1 MCHEGGWDLHRLA
14 DGRYQ
19 ATHRD
24 GRTLGPEPHPPG
36 RNRPT
41 RRNRTPGR
49 DRPSGRNRT
58 GNATVRPGKS
68 TDRPP
73 SRPPPQPD

>member
-24 GRTLGPEPHPPG
+24 GRTLGPEPL
-36 RNRPT
+36 NRP
-41 RRNRTPGR
+41 GF
-49 DRPSGRNRT
+49 SG
-58 GNATVRPGKS
+58 GSVLPA
-68 TDRPP
+68 
-73 SRPPPQPD
+73 